1 MRAPSSSDIEV
12 VEELAAKRR
21 SLEARKTSSNPSV
34 ERWSTCYV
42 EMQTDLSGVTESFV
56 RANSCKAQRFTIVPK
71 SKVKKPH

>member
-34 ERWSTCYV
+34 ERWSACYV
-42 EMQTDLSGVTESFV
+42 EMQTDFSRVTESFV
-56 RANSCKAQRFTIVPK
+56 RANSLKAQKFTIGPK